1 MQQSTKNK
9 IIEIQKMLSDGI
21 TEKDIIKMKFKSSP
35 KAYKEWLDKFGSYL
49 TVKQETTL
57 VTEEKEQN
65 QIAFIPTEKD
75 IIKLKS
81 LLENADDLLNLLNT
95 KQEIEE
101 LHVLEVPEELLKLYD
116 VKISS
121 LRISKAIED
130 RFNKF
135 VDKNKK
141 YSKTSL
147 INMALVEFLDK
158 YEWGLDYVKTIF

>member
-57 VTEEKEQN
+57 VIEEKEQN
-65 QIAFIPTEKD
+65 QIAFIPTEND

-81 LLENADDLLNLLNT
+81 LLENADDLLSLLNA

-158 YEWGLDYVKTIF
+158 YE

>member
-57 VTEEKEQN
+57 VIEEKEQN
-65 QIAFIPTEKD
+65 QIAFIPTEND

-81 LLENADDLLNLLNT
+81 LLENADDLLSLLNT

-158 YEWGLDYVKTIF
+158 YE

>member
-57 VTEEKEQN
+57 VIEEKEQS
-65 QIAFIPTEKD
+65 QITFIPTEKD

-81 LLENADDLLNLLNT
+81 LLENADDLLSLLNT

-158 YEWGLDYVKTIF
+158 YE

>member
-57 VTEEKEQN
+57 VIEEKEQN
-65 QIAFIPTEKD
+65 QITFIPTEKD

-81 LLENADDLLNLLNT
+81 LLENADDLLSLLNT

-158 YEWGLDYVKTIF
+158 YE

>member
-57 VTEEKEQN
+57 VIEEKEQN

-81 LLENADDLLNLLNT
+81 LLENADDLLSLLNT

-101 LHVLEVPEELLKLYD
+101 LNVLEVPEELLKLYD

-158 YEWGLDYVKTIF
+158 YE

>member
-57 VTEEKEQN
+57 VIEEKEKN

-158 YEWGLDYVKTIF
+158 YE

>member
-9 IIEIQKMLSDGI
+9 IIEIQKMLGDGI

-49 TVKQETTL
+49 TVKQETSL
-57 VTEEKEQN
+57 VIEEKEQN
-65 QIAFIPTEKD
+65 QIAFIPTEND

-81 LLENADDLLNLLNT
+81 LLENADDLLSLLNV

-158 YEWGLDYVKTIF
+158 YE

>member
-35 KAYKEWLDKFGSYL
+35 KAYKEWLDKFGCYL
-49 TVKQETTL
+49 TVKQETSL
-57 VTEEKEQN
+57 VIEEKEQN
-65 QIAFIPTEKD
+65 QIAFIPTEND

-81 LLENADDLLNLLNT
+81 LLENADNLLSLLNT

-158 YEWGLDYVKTIF
+158 YE

>member
-57 VTEEKEQN
+57 VIEEKEKN

>member
-57 VTEEKEQN
+57 VIEEKEQN

-147 INMALVEFLDK
+147 INMALIEFLDK
-158 YEWGLDYVKTIF
+158 YE

>member
-49 TVKQETTL
+49 TVKQETSL
-57 VTEEKEQN
+57 VIEEKEQN
-65 QIAFIPTEKD
+65 QIAFIPTEND

-81 LLENADDLLNLLNT
+81 LLENADDLLSLLNV

-158 YEWGLDYVKTIF
+158 YE

>member
-49 TVKQETTL
+49 TVKQETTF
-57 VTEEKEQN
+57 VIEEKEQN

-158 YEWGLDYVKTIF
+158 YE

>member
-9 IIEIQKMLSDGI
+9 IIEIQKMLSDGV

-49 TVKQETTL
+49 TIKQETTL
-57 VTEEKEQN
+57 VIEEKEQN
-65 QIAFIPTEKD
+65 QIAFIPTEND

-101 LHVLEVPEELLKLYD
+101 LYVLEVPEELLKLYD

-135 VDKNKK
+135 VDKHKK

-158 YEWGLDYVKTIF
+158 YE

>member
-57 VTEEKEQN
+57 VIEEKEQS
-65 QIAFIPTEKD
+65 QITFIPTEND

-81 LLENADDLLNLLNT
+81 LLENADDLLSLLNT

-158 YEWGLDYVKTIF
+158 YE